1 MNESV
6 QCSVF
11 SDSVPETLPTENRKL
26 KTLAVTIGLG
36 PGWRE
41 LAERAGARMAEA
53 TGLPVQVLSSCHLLP
68 PDWHPSWAKCWAFDL
83 VPEHID
89 RLLIFDA
96 DIYPVAP
103 FNEWDTDEP
112 LAVVRHLESKPVK
125 TEKILYGLGEYWNGG
140 LFVIRRSYADALR
153 LTATYG
159 PRYGAWLEQTA
170 LNRVFEHSGKAWL
183 PARCNHLLA
192 PPGTAEPADK
202 TIGAALG
209 AIEAGATNLHFSGYG
224 GGAAKIH
231 AIFDQLDQL
240 L

>member
-1 MNESV
+1 MTS
-6 QCSVF
+6 
-11 SDSVPETLPTENRKL
+11 
-26 KTLAVTIGLG
+26 LAVTIGIG
-36 PGWRE
+36 DTWRQ

-89 RLLIFDA
+89 RLVIFDA

-103 FNEWDTDEP
+103 FTEWDTDAS
-112 LAVVRHLESKPVK
+112 LAVVRHVDTKPVK
-125 TEKILYGLGEYWNGG
+125 TEKTLYGLPEYWNAG
-140 LFVIRRSYADALR
+140 LIVIRREYADALR
-153 LTATYG
+153 HVATYG
-159 PRYGAWLEQTA
+159 PRYGTWLEQTA
-170 LNRVFEHSGKAWL
+170 LNREFLYRDKTWL

-192 PPGTAEPADK
+192 PPGSAEPADQA
-202 TIGAALG
+202 IGAALG

-224 GGAAKIH
+224 GSAAKIH
-231 AIFDQLDQL
+231 AIFDQLDKL